1 MGAGSVVKPGVI
13 VMAYGTP
20 RDLDDVERYYT
31 DIRHG
36 RPPAQDLLEE
46 LTARY
51 EAIGGR
57 SPLLE
62 ITETQRVGLEKRLD
76 GVPTYLGQKHS
87 PPFIPDAVRAMADD
101 GIDRIA
107 GLVLAPHFSK
117 MSVGD
122 YRRRVLLARDELGM
136 DSRVDVVE
144 SWHVEPGFV
153 DFLAGRVRE
162 AVARLSTEA
171 RDRHVVVFTAHS
183 LPEAILRGGDPY
195 PEQLRETADAVATA
209 AGIRDYTIGWQ
220 SAGRTADPWLGPD
233 VLDVID
239 RVVSQGA
246 RGIVVCPC
254 GFVSDHL
261 EVLYDVDVECVQ
273 KADALGVELVRTESP
288 NDDPVFLD
296 VLATVVQ
303 RELDDRS
310 PRRSAENRR
319 A

>member
-1 MGAGSVVKPGVI
+1 MVRSGVI

-20 RDLDDVERYYT
+20 AGLDDVERYYT

-36 RPPAQDLLEE
+36 RPPSPELLAE

-62 ITETQRVGLEKRLD
+62 ITEAQRIGLEKRLD

-101 GIDRIA
+101 GVDRIV
-107 GLVLAPHFSK
+107 GLVLAPHYSK

-122 YRRRVLLARDELGM
+122 YRRRVMLARDEAGLGAP
-136 DSRVDVVE
+136 VDVVE
-144 SWHVEPGFV
+144 SWHVEPGYV
-153 DFLAGRVRE
+153 DFLAQRVRE
-162 AVARLSTEA
+162 AAARLPDDA

-195 PEQLRETADAVATA
+195 PEQLQETAGAVAAA
-209 AGIRDYTIGWQ
+209 AGVESYTVGWQ

-233 VLDVID
+233 VLEVIE
-239 RVVSQGA
+239 RLAGEGA
-246 RGIVVCPC
+246 RGVIVCPC

-261 EVLYDVDVECVQ
+261 EVLYDVDVECV
-273 KADALGVELVRTESP
+273 DAARRLGVELVRTESP
-288 NDDPVFLD
+288 NDDPAFLD
-296 VLATVVQ
+296 VLATVVS
-303 RELDDRS
+303 RLLDKTGDA
-310 PRRSAENRR
+310 PG
-319 A
+319 

>member
-1 MGAGSVVKPGVI
+1 MRPGVV

-36 RPPAQDLLEE
+36 RTPPPELLAE

-62 ITETQRVGLEKRLD
+62 ITEAQRIGLEKRLD

-87 PPFIPDAVRAMADD
+87 PPFIADAVRALAGD
-101 GIDRIA
+101 GIDRVV

-122 YRRRVLLARDELGM
+122 YRRRLLLARDEAGLDADVG
-136 DSRVDVVE
+136 VVE
-144 SWHVEPGFV
+144 SWHLEPGFV
-153 DFLAGRVRE
+153 TFLAERVRE
-162 AVARLSTEA
+162 AVARLSPEA
-171 RDRHVVVFTAHS
+171 RGRHVVIFTAHS

-195 PEQLRETADAVATA
+195 PDQLREAADAVAA
-209 AGIRDYTIGWQ
+209 EAGIESHTIGWQ
-220 SAGRTADPWLGPD
+220 SAGRTSDPWLGPD
-233 VLDVID
+233 VLEVID
-239 RVVSQGA
+239 RVVAEGA
-246 RGIVVCPC
+246 RGVVVCPC

-261 EVLYDVDVECVQ
+261 EVLYDVDVECAQ
-273 KADALGVELVRTESP
+273 KAAALGVELVRTESP
-288 NDDPVFLD
+288 NDDAAFLD
-296 VLATVVQ
+296 VLATVVR
-303 RELDDRS
+303 RELY
-310 PRRSAENRR
+310 PA
-319 A
+319 

>member
-1 MGAGSVVKPGVI
+1 MRNGVI

-31 DIRHG
+31 DIRRG
-36 RPPAQDLLEE
+36 RPPSPELLEE

-62 ITETQRVGLEKRLD
+62 ITEAQRMGLEKRLD

-101 GIDRIA
+101 GIDRIV

-122 YRRRVLLARDELGM
+122 YRRRVLLARDETGL
-136 DSRVDVVE
+136 DAAVDVVE

-153 DFLAGRVRE
+153 TFLAERVVD
-162 AVARLSTEA
+162 AFQRLSPEA
-171 RDRHVVVFTAHS
+171 REGAVVVFTAHS
-183 LPEAILRGGDPY
+183 LPEAILRAGDPY
-195 PEQLRETADAVATA
+195 PEQLRATAEAVAA
-209 AGIRDYTIGWQ
+209 AASLPRFTVGWQ
-220 SAGRTADPWLGPD
+220 SAGRTSDPWLGPD
-233 VLDVID
+233 VLDVIA
-239 RVVSQGA
+239 RVVSEGA
-246 RGIVVCPC
+246 RGVVICPC

-261 EVLYDVDVECVQ
+261 EVLYDVDVECLQ
-273 KADALGVELVRTESP
+273 AAAELGVELVRTESP
-288 NDDPVFLD
+288 NDDPAFLE
-296 VLATVVQ
+296 VLATVVR
-303 RELDDRS
+303 RELDRTS
-310 PRRSAENRR
+310 PA
-319 A
+319 

>member
-1 MGAGSVVKPGVI
+1 MI

-20 RDLDDVERYYT
+20 AGLDDVERYYT

-36 RPPAQDLLEE
+36 RPPSPELLAE

-62 ITETQRVGLEKRLD
+62 ITEAQRIGLEKRLD

-101 GIDRIA
+101 GVDRIV
-107 GLVLAPHFSK
+107 GLVLAPHYSK

-122 YRRRVLLARDELGM
+122 YRRRVMLARDEARLGAP
-136 DSRVDVVE
+136 VDVVE
-144 SWHVEPGFV
+144 SWHVEPGYV
-153 DFLAGRVRE
+153 DFLAQRVRE
-162 AVARLSTEA
+162 AAARLPDDA

-195 PEQLRETADAVATA
+195 PEQLQETADAVAAA
-209 AGIRDYTIGWQ
+209 AGVESYTVGWQ

-233 VLDVID
+233 VLEVIE
-239 RVVSQGA
+239 RLAGEGA
-246 RGIVVCPC
+246 RGVIVCPC

-261 EVLYDVDVECVQ
+261 EVLYDVDVECV
-273 KADALGVELVRTESP
+273 DAARRLGVELVRTESP
-288 NDDPVFLD
+288 NDDPAFLD
-296 VLATVVQ
+296 VLATVMR
-303 RELDDRS
+303 RELGN
-310 PRRSAENRR
+310 RRS
-319 A
+319 